1 MTSSGGRRSFSL
13 GLAAAVAGPAAAAP
27 VTGGGANPPGFVR
40 PGDAAWPDDALWA
53 GLSRAVGGR
62 LLRLAPATGEAPPAS
77 PFAIRDDPRWT
88 QCAGWSGGWTA
99 QPSAYAV
106 AAENASDVAAA
117 IGFARRHRLRLVV
130 KGGGHSYLG
139 ASSAPGSLLIW
150 MRRLNRA
157 EVLPAFVPAG
167 STGSAVPA
175 VRLGGGTIWL
185 EAYSAVTTGA
195 GRYVQGGGCTTVGA
209 AGLIQ
214 AGGFGSFSK
223 RYGLACASLLE
234 AEVVVADG
242 RILTVN
248 AGQHPDLFRA
258 LKGGGGGSFGVV
270 TALVLRTHDLPAHF
284 GAVIATIEARSD
296 DAYRALIRRFLDFYA
311 DRLHGDVWGEQVV
324 CRPGRRLS
332 IRMVFQGLSQAEAAS
347 AWEPFF
353 GAVRREPGIALAEA
367 PTILAVPARGFWDA
381 RVLRQIPGL
390 IVEDDR
396 PGAAAGMFSWAGDAA
411 QAGRVIHAYA
421 SRWLPAALLAGDRRA
436 VLADA
441 LVDAARHWPV
451 ELHFNKGLA
460 GASPAILAEARETS
474 LNPKAFDAF
483 ALAIAASMGPPGG
496 GVDVARRAAAV
507 GDAMRPLQAAA
518 PDGGSY
524 LPESDYFAGDWAE
537 AGWGGNRATLED
549 VKRVYDPDGL
559 FTVHHGIGSA
569 DGRRHLQ

>member
-1 MTSSGGRRSFSL
+1 MTMSGGRRSFSL
-13 GLAAAVAGPAAAAP
+13 GLAAAVAGSAA
-27 VTGGGANPPGFVR
+27 TSSANPPGFVL

-53 GLSRAVGGR
+53 DLSRAVGGR
-62 LLRLAPATGEAPPAS
+62 LLRLAPTAGEAPPAS

-106 AAENASDVAAA
+106 AAESASDVAAA

-139 ASSAPGSLLIW
+139 ASNAPGSLLIW
-150 MRRLNRA
+150 MRRLNHT
-157 EVLPAFVPAG
+157 EVLPVFVPAG
-167 STGSAVPA
+167 GAGGAVPA
-175 VRLGGGTIWL
+175 VRLGGGAIWL
-185 EAYSAVTTGA
+185 EAYAAVTTEA
-195 GRYVQGGGCTTVGA
+195 GRYVQGGGCTTVGV

-258 LKGGGGGSFGVV
+258 VKGGGGGSFGVV

-284 GAVIATIEARSD
+284 GAVIATIEARSE

-311 DRLHGDVWGEQVV
+311 DHLHGEIWGEQVI
-324 CRPGRRLS
+324 CRPGHRLS

-353 GAVRREPGIALAEA
+353 GALRREPGIAFTEA

-381 RVLRQIPGL
+381 RVMRQIPGL

-396 PGAAAGMFSWAGDAA
+396 PGAVAGMFSWAGDAA

-436 VLADA
+436 VLTGA
-441 LVDAARHWPV
+441 LAEATRHWPV

-460 GASPAILAEARETS
+460 GASAAVLAEARGTS
-474 LNPKAFDAF
+474 LNPSACDAF
-483 ALAIAASMGPPGG
+483 ALAIVASMGPP
-496 GVDVARRAAAV
+496 DARADAARRAAAV
-507 GDAMRPLQAAA
+507 AAAMRPLRAAA

-537 AGWGGNRATLED
+537 AGWGGNRALLEE
-549 VKRVYDPDGL
+549 VKRAYDPDGL
-559 FTVHHGIGSA
+559 FAVHHGIGSA
-569 DGRRHLQ
+569 DGRRRLP